1 MDYENRKCCQQK
13 MTTWQKIA
21 TLMLALIAATF
32 VEATVAGDSLEEAA
46 SEGKLHYEVIMR
58 EAKMPK
64 YGDCYQNALEDLHNG
79 CSNLDDEVQSR
90 LALSFTNCYMLR
102 FGWPV
107 YPCRGDQQLSKC
119 MEGLDARAASIYS
132 SMLTNTLAM
141 CHFLQAQAWHHS
153 TSSAIDNLRTA
164 SEDVSSQLSR
174 AVDSATALRNQLD
187 NQMVASREAI
197 KGVFAEFRET
207 TAEQRGLI
215 VDVFDRVS
223 QLQSLV
229 MGEFTWFYSVVFYV
243 SGVLVT
249 LVATC
254 TPRTVS
260 ARLPLLTILAFSLT
274 LERAVTAWILAN
286 THVDSFQIEVHTA
299 VWAIRRGCVGVCFL
313 SLIRAV
319 LSYRDPVAV
328 TAARLEELASA
339 TSEIKKLMNNT
350 PGALELTSTTLA
362 SLSQVLN
369 DSASSDDTY
378 EPSDPSDI
386 EDQLLDDYDFEKD
399 SGNRSSSRYSLRR
412 RQNDTKV
419 QNPVVS
425 MESPEAFGRTVR
437 RMENIS
443 MHRSRA
449 QVRRLSKSTQKAS
462 VTKISDLSF
471 GHFADRT
478 KDSGI
483 ESLSG

>member
-1 MDYENRKCCQQK
+1 MELQNRKCCQLK

-21 TLMLALIAATF
+21 RFMLMLSAATY
-32 VEATVAGDSLEEAA
+32 VDAAAAGDSLEEVA

-79 CSNLDDEVQSR
+79 CSNLDDEVSF
-90 LALSFTNCYMLR
+90 LTLISFLLS
-102 FGWPV
+102 
-107 YPCRGDQQLSKC
+107 
-119 MEGLDARAASIYS
+119 
-132 SMLTNTLAM
+132 
-141 CHFLQAQAWHHS
+141 
-153 TSSAIDNLRTA
+153 LRTA

-187 NQMVASREAI
+187 SQMVASREAI

-215 VDVFDRVS
+215 VDVFDQVS

-254 TPRTVS
+254 TPRTAS

-274 LERAVTAWILAN
+274 LERAVTAWLLAN
-286 THVDSFQIEVHTA
+286 THIDSFQIEVHTA
-299 VWAIRRGCVGVCFL
+299 VWGIRRACVFVCFL
-313 SLIRAV
+313 SLIRAL

-350 PGALELTSTTLA
+350 PGALELTNTTLA

-378 EPSDPSDI
+378 EPSDASGI
-386 EDQLLDDYDFEKD
+386 EDQLLDDYDFEKE
-399 SGNRSSSRYSLRR
+399 SGGWSTSRYSLRR
-412 RQNDTKV
+412 RQNETKV

-443 MHRSRA
+443 MHRSRVQA
-449 QVRRLSKSTQKAS
+449 RRLSKSTQQAS
-462 VTKISDLSF
+462 VTKISDISY